1 VICFAPEA
9 QTVWSELTA
18 VRSAGLLRL
27 FQRGNCWPLPC
38 RLSRLTGVQVCRL
51 YR

>member
-1 VICFAPEA
+1 LRPRH
-9 QTVWSELTA
+9 SLSGLNLTA
-18 VRSAGLLRL
+18 VRFAHLQFL